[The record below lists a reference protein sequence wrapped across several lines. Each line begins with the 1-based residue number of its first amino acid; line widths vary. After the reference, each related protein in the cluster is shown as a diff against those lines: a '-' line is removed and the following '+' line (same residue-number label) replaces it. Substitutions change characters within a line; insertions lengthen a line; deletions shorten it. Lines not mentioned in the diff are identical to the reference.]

1 MRQNGIHIA
10 AFAVPL
16 LLACA
21 AAGHAAPLA
30 AIAIESQYADIIDQI
45 GGPYVAVTAIETDP
59 NTDPHEFEVSPRI
72 AAELAVSDLVVENGL
87 GYDGW
92 ADKMLAATANPARQ
106 TINVQDILGL
116 PDSTENPHLWYAVTS
131 MPSLA
136 YAIAAALAKLDPPHA
151 QIFQANARKFEIS
164 LIPVT
169 AMIAAFGHD
178 FPHVKIAVTEPVGD
192 YLLQAAGADIA
203 TPWELQVA
211 IMNGTDPAP
220 QDVTAETAL
229 LTAHTAKIFV
239 YNQQVTDPLTQSFLA
254 AAKQNQIPVVGV
266 YETMPTPGYT
276 YQSWMLAELAALRA
290 AVTTGKST
298 EILAPAL

>member
-1 MRQNGIHIA
+1 VQQNGVLIA
-10 AFAVPL
+10 ALAVAL
-16 LLACA
+16 LLGHAT
-21 AAGHAAPLA
+21 AGHAAPLQ
-30 AIAIESQYADIIDQI
+30 AIGIESQYADIIAQI
-45 GGPYVAVTAIETDP
+45 GGPYVTVTAIETDP

-72 AAELAVSDLVVENGL
+72 AAALAGADLVVENGL

-106 TINVQDILGL
+106 TINVQHILGL

-131 MPSLA
+131 MPTLGD
-136 YAIAAALAKLDPPHA
+136 AIAAALAKLDPAHA

-164 LIPVT
+164 LIPIMQAT
-169 AMIAAFGHD
+169 DAFAHD

-203 TPWELQVA
+203 TPWALQAA

-220 QDVTAETAL
+220 QDVTAQTAL
-229 LTAHTAKIFV
+229 LTAHAATIFV

-266 YETMPTPGYT
+266 YETMPAGDT
-276 YQSWMLAELAALRA
+276 YQSWMTAELAALRA
-290 AVTTGKST
+290 AVTMGKST
-298 EILAPAL
+298 EILAPGP